1 MGGTVYNKVCIVHL
15 YRYIKYDFYFDSVSF
30 LFFFNFVLGLFDCD
44 EKKTGDVIKL
54 LKDLTEKNV
63 HMKDDDVLD
72 KFFFGGKYET

>member
-1 MGGTVYNKVCIVHL
+1 MHCTFIPVYK
-15 YRYIKYDFYFDSVSF
+15 KYDLYFDSVSF

-63 HMKDDDVLD
+63 HIKDDDVLD
-72 KFFFGGKYET
+72 KFFWRQVRNLIL